1 MKQPAPDIRAARAPR
16 RQRQAGVGLVTA
28 IFLLVVLAGL
38 GVASVTLF
46 TSQQASSN
54 LDLEGAKAYQ
64 AARAGIEWGLY
75 EQLRG
80 GRCVDTSSFGFPVT
94 SVLGSFRVT
103 VNCRV
108 IDDLKNA
115 DDEPVMRWRITA
127 VACNQPVDGACGQQA
142 PNHPDYVQRRLE
154 VEI

>member
-1 MKQPAPDIRAARAPR
+1 MTQPVHPARVLPLR
-16 RQRQAGVGLVTA
+16 RQAGVGLVTA

-38 GVASVTLF
+38 GAASVTLF

-64 AARAGIEWGLY
+64 AARAGLEWGLY
-75 EQLRG
+75 EQLRQ
-80 GRCVDTSSFGFPVT
+80 GRCVGNTSFGFPAT

-103 VNCRV
+103 VSCHA
-108 IDDLKNA
+108 IDDLKNVDGDA
-115 DDEPVMRWRITA
+115 VMRWRIAA
-127 VACNQPVDGACGQQA
+127 VACNQPVAGACGQQA

>member
-1 MKQPAPDIRAARAPR
+1 MTSIAHLVR
-16 RQRQAGVGLVTA
+16 RSRQAGVGLVTA

-75 EQLRG
+75 EQLRH
-80 GRCVDTSSFGFPVT
+80 GRCANTNSFGFPVT

-103 VNCRV
+103 VECVAINELV
-108 IDDLKNA
+108 NA
-115 DDEPVMRWRITA
+115 DGDPILRWRIRA
-127 VACNQPVDGACGQQA
+127 VACNQPVEGVCGQQA
-142 PNHPDYVQRRLE
+142 TNNPDYVQRRLE

>member
-1 MKQPAPDIRAARAPR
+1 MRQLARLARARYRR
-16 RQRQAGVGLVTA
+16 RQSGLGLVTA

-38 GVASVTLF
+38 GAASVSLF

-54 LDLEGAKAYQ
+54 LDVEGAKAYQ

-75 EQLRG
+75 EQLRH
-80 GRCVDTSSFGFPVT
+80 GRCVASTSFDLPDT

-103 VNCRV
+103 VSCTAIN
-108 IDDLKNA
+108 DLLNVGR
-115 DDEPVMRWRITA
+115 EPVRRYRIKA
-127 VACNQPVDGACGQQA
+127 VACNQVDEGTCGQKV
-142 PNHPDYVQRRLE
+142 PNNPEYVQRRLE

>member
-1 MKQPAPDIRAARAPR
+1 MTHHAHLVRFGRHK
-16 RQRQAGVGLVTA
+16 RQAGLGLVTA

-38 GVASVTLF
+38 GAASVNLF

-75 EQLRG
+75 EQRRH
-80 GRCVDTSSFGFPVT
+80 GRCVASTSFDLPVT

-103 VNCRV
+103 VGCTAIN
-108 IDDLKNA
+108 DLMNV
-115 DDEPVMRWRITA
+115 DREPVRRWRISA
-127 VACNQPVDGACGQQA
+127 VACNQIDAGTCGQKV
-142 PNHPDYVQRRLE
+142 PNNPEYVQRRLE

>member
-1 MKQPAPDIRAARAPR
+1 MRQLAHSFLAARVLR
-16 RQRQAGVGLVTA
+16 LRRQAGVGLVTA

-46 TSQQASSN
+46 TSQQAGAN

-75 EQLRG
+75 EQLRH
-80 GRCVDTSSFGFPVT
+80 GRCEEDSSFGFPAT

-103 VNCRV
+103 VKCLP
-108 IDDLKNA
+108 IKELKNA
-115 DDEPVMRWRITA
+115 DGDPVMRWRMRA
-127 VACNQPVDGACGQQA
+127 VACNQPVDGACRQQV
-142 PNHPDYVQRRLE
+142 PNNPDYVQRRLE

>member
-1 MKQPAPDIRAARAPR
+1 MKRIARPAPLASRA
-16 RQRQAGVGLVTA
+16 RQAGVGLVTA

-46 TSQQASSN
+46 TSQQASSS
-54 LDLEGAKAYQ
+54 LDVEGAKAYQ

-75 EQLRG
+75 EQLRQ
-80 GRCVDTSSFGFPVT
+80 GRCAATNSFGFPDT

-103 VNCRV
+103 VSCRP
-108 IDDLKNA
+108 IDSLKDA
-115 DDEPVMRWRITA
+115 DGDPLMRWRIAA
-127 VACNQPVDGACGQQA
+127 VACNQPVNGACDGKA
-142 PNHPDYVQRRLE
+142 TNRPDYVQRRLE

>member
-1 MKQPAPDIRAARAPR
+1 MKPIAQRVLRS
-16 RQRQAGVGLVTA
+16 RQAGVGLVTA

-46 TSQQASSN
+46 TSQQASSS

-75 EQLRG
+75 EQLRH
-80 GRCVDTSSFGFPVT
+80 GRCVDGTSFGFPAT
-94 SVLGSFRVT
+94 STLGSFRVT
-103 VNCRV
+103 VGCIPLNE
-108 IDDLKNA
+108 LKNA
-115 DDEPVMRWRITA
+115 DGDPVMRWRLRA
-127 VACNQPVDGACGQQA
+127 VACNQPVEGACGQQA
-142 PNHPDYVQRRLE
+142 PNNPDYVQRRLE

>member
-1 MKQPAPDIRAARAPR
+1 MKYSVHLSRRM

-46 TSQQASSN
+46 TSQQASAN

-75 EQLRG
+75 EQLRH
-80 GRCVDTSSFGFPVT
+80 GRCAASSSFGFPVA

-103 VNCRV
+103 VGCTA
-108 IDDLKNA
+108 IDELKNA
-115 DDEPVMRWRITA
+115 DGNAVMRWRIRA
-127 VACNQPVDGACGQQA
+127 VACNQAVDGACGGQA
-142 PNHPDYVQRRLE
+142 PNNPDYVQRRLE

>member
-1 MKQPAPDIRAARAPR
+1 MTGFASRA
-16 RQRQAGVGLVTA
+16 RQAGVGLVTA

-46 TSQQASSN
+46 TSQQAGAN

-75 EQLRG
+75 EQLRH
-80 GRCVDTSSFGFPVT
+80 GRCAATNSFGFPAT

-103 VNCRV
+103 VSCQA
-108 IDDLKNA
+108 IADLKDA
-115 DDEPVMRWRITA
+115 DGNPLMRWRIGA
-127 VACNQPVDGACGQQA
+127 VACNQPVNGTCGQYVN
-142 PNHPDYVQRRLE
+142 NHPEYVQRRLE

>member
-1 MKQPAPDIRAARAPR
+1 MMPLMHPVRRA
-16 RQRQAGVGLVTA
+16 RQAGVGLVTA

-46 TSQQASSN
+46 TTQQESSN

-75 EQLRG
+75 EQLRQ
-80 GRCVDTSSFGFPVT
+80 GRCAASNSFGFPAT
-94 SVLGSFRVT
+94 TVLGSFRVT
-103 VNCRV
+103 VACRA
-108 IDDLKNA
+108 IDDLK
-115 DDEPVMRWRITA
+115 DVDGDPVMRWRIIA
-127 VACNQPVDGACGQQA
+127 VACNQPVEGACGQQA
-142 PNHPDYVQRRLE
+142 VNHPDYVQRRLE

>member
-1 MKQPAPDIRAARAPR
+1 MKRFQTST
-16 RQRQAGVGLVTA
+16 RQAGVGLVTA

-38 GVASVTLF
+38 GVASVSLF
-46 TSQQASSN
+46 TSQQASAN

-75 EQLRG
+75 EQLRHD
-80 GRCVDTSSFGFPVT
+80 RCAPTHSFGFPAT

-103 VNCRV
+103 VRCEPR
-108 IDDLKNA
+108 DKLLDAAKK
-115 DDEPVMRWRITA
+115 PVMRWRITA
-127 VACNQPVDGACGQQA
+127 TACNQPVNGGCGQEI
-142 PNHPDYVQRRLE
+142 PNNPEYVQRRLE

>member
-1 MKQPAPDIRAARAPR
+1 MKPFVHRARAGAWR
-16 RQRQAGVGLVTA
+16 RQAGVGLVTA

-46 TSQQASSN
+46 TSQQASAN

-75 EQLRG
+75 EQLRH
-80 GRCVDTSSFGFPVT
+80 GRCAADSSFGFPVT

-103 VNCRV
+103 VSCTA
-108 IDDLKNA
+108 IDELKNA
-115 DDEPVMRWRITA
+115 EGKPVMRWRIGA
-127 VACNQPVDGACGQQA
+127 VACNQPVDGACGEQV
-142 PNHPDYVQRRLE
+142 PNNPDYVQRRLE

>member
-1 MKQPAPDIRAARAPR
+1 MKQLAHSLPAVRAR
-16 RQRQAGVGLVTA
+16 RQSGLGLVTA

-75 EQLRG
+75 EQLRHA
-80 GRCVDTSSFGFPVT
+80 RCAPDNSFGFPVT

-103 VNCRV
+103 VHCRA

-115 DDEPVMRWRITA
+115 EGDPVMRWRITA
-127 VACNQPVDGACGQQA
+127 VACNQPVEGACGQQA
-142 PNHPDYVQRRLE
+142 PNNPDYVQRRLE